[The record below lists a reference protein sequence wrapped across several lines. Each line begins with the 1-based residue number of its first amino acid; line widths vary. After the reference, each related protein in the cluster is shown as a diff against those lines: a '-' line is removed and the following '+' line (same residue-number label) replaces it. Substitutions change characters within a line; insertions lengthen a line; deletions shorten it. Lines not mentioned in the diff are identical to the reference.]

1 MGSLIRHLDL
11 RTLISTPS
19 SNMKAMVSLIVLQ
32 SAVFCSAATAVKFLG
47 VNPLP
52 LPALSYAQESVSP
65 SIYPLRTALDVL
77 QPSVGYGYGYP
88 WGLSGYYPQYPAA
101 PVIAFQSP
109 VISSSVAAPAKT
121 VPVAVAETPVETP
134 AVVDTV
140 DVAEE
145 VDADATPALGEISI
159 REHIDALPSI
169 PTSPFRNQPPVI
181 PAGIAQATQP
191 HFVQAVFKNP
201 KLSPSLQLVNVI
213 NSKVSP
219 ALQEIRATGVELILA
234 S

>member
-11 RTLISTPS
+11 RTLTHFS

-52 LPALSYAQESVSP
+52 VPALSYAQESISP

-77 QPSVGYGYGYP
+77 NPSVGYGYGYP
-88 WGLSGYYPQYPAA
+88 WGLTGYYPQYPTA

-109 VISSSVAAPAKT
+109 IIPTSVASPAKT
-121 VPVAVAETPVETP
+121 VPVVVAEAPVETP
-134 AVVDTV
+134 AVADTV

-169 PTSPFRNQPPVI
+169 PSSPFRNQAPVI

-191 HFVQAVFKNP
+191 HFIQAVFKNP

-219 ALQEIRATGVELILA
+219 ALQEIRATGVELI
-234 S
+234 

>member
-11 RTLISTPS
+11 RTLTHFS

-52 LPALSYAQESVSP
+52 VPALSYAQESISP

-77 QPSVGYGYGYP
+77 NPSVGYGYGYP
-88 WGLSGYYPQYPAA
+88 WGLTGYYPQYPTA

-109 VISSSVAAPAKT
+109 IIPTSVASPAKT
-121 VPVAVAETPVETP
+121 VPVVE
-134 AVVDTV
+134 
-140 DVAEE
+140 
-145 VDADATPALGEISI
+145 ADATPALGEISI

-169 PTSPFRNQPPVI
+169 PSSPFRNQAPVI

-191 HFVQAVFKNP
+191 HFIQAVFKNP

-219 ALQEIRATGVELILA
+219 ALQEIRATGVELI
-234 S
+234 

>member
-11 RTLISTPS
+11 RTLTHFS

-47 VNPLP
+47 VNPLTV
-52 LPALSYAQESVSP
+52 PALSYAQESVSP

-109 VISSSVAAPAKT
+109 IISSSVTAPAKT

-145 VDADATPALGEISI
+145 VDADA
-159 REHIDALPSI
+159 
-169 PTSPFRNQPPVI
+169 
-181 PAGIAQATQP
+181 
-191 HFVQAVFKNP
+191 
-201 KLSPSLQLVNVI
+201 LQL
-213 NSKVSP
+213 SERS
-219 ALQEIRATGVELILA
+219 A
-234 S
+234 SENTLMLFQAFL

>member
-1 MGSLIRHLDL
+1 MGSLIRHLDP

-47 VNPLP
+47 VNPLAVP
-52 LPALSYAQESVSP
+52 GLSYAQESVSP

-121 VPVAVAETPVETP
+121 VPVAVVETPVETP

-169 PTSPFRNQPPVI
+169 PESPFRNQAPVI
-181 PAGIAQATQP
+181 PAGIVQATQP
-191 HFVQAVFKNP
+191 QFVQAVFKNP
-201 KLSPSLQLVNVI
+201 KLSPSLALINVI

-219 ALQEIRATGVELILA
+219 ALQEIRATGVELI
-234 S
+234 